1 MICHVMHF
9 EHEQQKQWGVLVD
22 QQLYPL
28 SASYPTTA
36 YFIEHGREAA
46 YRLQQDIREG
56 VSVGSVDLAE
66 IQELSPVTSGRVLC
80 QGANYRQHMIDSGM
94 NPDDKK
100 YNMFF
105 TKSSASVCP
114 GSSDIVRPTHIE
126 LLDYEVELGLV
137 IGQHVSA
144 TLEVNKDN
152 LHQLVAGIVIT
163 NDVSAR
169 DIQFSQSQFYK
180 SKSYRTFCPVGPVLC
195 LLQQEDM
202 HYLDELQLELKVNG
216 ETRQQDSS
224 ANLVFKPAET
234 LSEFSQVGDLD
245 IGDLVLTGTPHGC
258 ALQISPSFIKQVYSM
273 PEDTKWEFFKT
284 EQKKNGRYLE
294 PGDELT
300 LTIKS
305 DDGKLDLGMQKNQIC
320 SPEHATL

>member
-9 EHEQQKQWGVLVD
+9 EYQQQKQWGVLVD

-28 SASYPTTA
+28 TASYPTTA
-36 YFIEHGREAA
+36 YFIEHGRGAA
-46 YRLQQDIREG
+46 YRLQQDISQG
-56 VSVGSVDLAE
+56 VTLDSVDVE
-66 IQELSPVTSGRVLC
+66 KVQVLSPVTSSRVLC
-80 QGANYRQHMIDSGM
+80 QGANYRQHMIDSGV

-114 GSSDIVRPTHIE
+114 GSSDIVRPSHVE

-137 IGQHVSA
+137 MGKQVNS
-144 TLEVNKDN
+144 TLEVNQDN
-152 LHQLVAGIVIT
+152 LHQLVAGVVIT

-202 HYLDELQLELKVNG
+202 HYLDKLQLELKVNG

-224 ANLVFKPAET
+224 ANLVFKPSET
-234 LSEFSQVGDLD
+234 LSELSQVEDLD
-245 IGDLVLTGTPHGC
+245 IGDLVLTGTPNGC

-305 DDGKLDLGMQKNQIC
+305 DDGKLDLGVQQNRIC
-320 SPEHATL
+320 SANHASL